1 MSTDIVTVTKPTTR
15 RPNFR
20 TTRKYPRFITTT
32 SADLGDIARI
42 FAEAAYREALEF
54 KASKSELITA
64 AAKIS
69 TTQET
74 YDTTSL
80 SLTTATNFEYKNCS

>member
-1 MSTDIVTVTKPTTR
+1 LANPG
-15 RPNFR
+15 
-20 TTRKYPRFITTT
+20 Y
-32 SADLGDIARI
+32 IAHI

-54 KASKSELITA
+54 KALKSELITA
-64 AAKIS
+64 AAEIS

-80 SLTTATNFEYKNCS
+80 SLTTATNF

>member
-1 MSTDIVTVTKPTTR
+1 MSTVTVTVTKPTTR

-20 TTRKYPRFITTT
+20 TTRKYPWFITTT
-32 SADLGDIARI
+32 LANPGYIAHI

-54 KASKSELITA
+54 KALKSELITA
-64 AAKIS
+64 AAEIS

-80 SLTTATNFEYKNCS
+80 SLTTATNF